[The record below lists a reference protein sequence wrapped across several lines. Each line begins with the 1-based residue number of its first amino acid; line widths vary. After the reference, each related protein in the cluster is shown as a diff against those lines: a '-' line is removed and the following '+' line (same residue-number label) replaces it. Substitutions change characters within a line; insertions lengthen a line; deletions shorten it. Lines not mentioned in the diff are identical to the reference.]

1 MDIFDFL
8 LLIIKFIDNYLV
20 PLIFAVAFIV
30 FLYGV
35 FTYFIAEAGNDE
47 KRKEGRK
54 YALYGIIGFVIII
67 AVWGIVNLLISS
79 LGFDTK
85 SRPPI
90 PSFGSPAS
98 QQGTGNSTTFP
109 NSTGST
115 GSQTTCTSDCS
126 QNADCS
132 PKPSNFCEQLGGP
145 GYTCASSGS
154 CVPPTSS
161 QTLLPNGSMCTENSQ
176 CQTNYCNKDGSAGV
190 CSALD
195 EA

>member
-90 PSFGSPAS
+90 PSFGSPSAGPS
-98 QQGTGNSTTFP
+98 SPTTPLPTAPTNSTPSPTTPFP
-109 NSTGST
+109 ATTELFENG
-115 GSQTTCTSDCS
+115 TTCTS
-126 QNADCS
+126 N
-132 PKPSNFCEQLGGP
+132 N
-145 GYTCASSGS
+145 
-154 CVPPTSS
+154 
-161 QTLLPNGSMCTENSQ
+161 Q
-176 CQTNYCNKDGSAGV
+176 CRSNYCNIADGGGGV
-190 CSALD
+190 CESFTTNI
-195 EA
+195 